1 MVFSVFAAFA
11 VPMFRDAIAQRVS
24 AKMRHLAQEIDGRL
38 LITILELAVCR
49 AHAAQRLN
57 LTPIADRRTRSW
69 LIANFA

>member
-11 VPMFRDAIAQRVS
+11 VPMFRDAIAQRVG
-24 AKMRHLAQEIDGRL
+24 AKMRDLAQEIDGRL
-38 LITILELAVCR
+38 LITILEFAVCR

-57 LTPIADRRTRSW
+57 LASIADRRTRAW